1 MLLFFDPYFVKII
14 SAKPNN
20 SMQLDDLQQRNFFE
34 IVLKQIPGVFW
45 TVNKDLVFTSSFGS
59 GLKFLKLK
67 PGEVV
72 GKSLFEYFNT
82 QDTNFLPIA
91 SHIKALQGELVE
103 HKFSWQNRNFKIF
116 LTPLIDNSKEIIG
129 VVGFAIDTTDEDLI
143 YEELKSSEEK
153 YKALFESADDAIFLM
168 NNEFFID
175 CNTSTFKMFNC
186 TKSDIIGE
194 PPYKFSPP
202 TQPDGRPSK
211 EKALELINRAYNG
224 EILSFE
230 WVHTTLDGTPF
241 YAEVKLNRM
250 KIKDSYYLLAIVRNI
265 TNRKEKDKQIQFL
278 ANSLESISE
287 SVSITDL
294 NDTIIYVNKKFCETY
309 GYSKEELLGKSI
321 LIVRSEKNDPEN
333 VKNIFEDKL
342 KGGWTG
348 ELWNKRKNGEEFLI
362 RLSTSPIFGEDKKL
376 IAMIRVATDITKEKE
391 ILNKIKYDAERL
403 KILFEEAPDP
413 IFVADH
419 DGKILEANAA
429 SGKLVGYTKEEALG
443 KTFFELNLFDRKN
456 FQKVPKIFYKA
467 LKMSPTGPD
476 EIVIRNKKG
485 ELIYIEVSTHPIEIE
500 GKKLILCTARNI
512 TERKKILLEL
522 AKAKEEAERAN
533 KQKTIFF
540 ASLSHEI
547 KTPMNVILGFSDV
560 LKDIFYD
567 KSDNEVKNYFDILQN
582 AAKTLLQTI
591 SQILDFSRIETSS
604 FKYEIKKVSITKEIN
619 DVVELL
625 EVLAEKKKLNIELSL
640 PDEEIFVMAD
650 QYTLNGIILN
660 ILSNAIK
667 YSDKGTIRIK
677 LSKDENYAIC
687 EISDEGLGMSE
698 EFQSKMFTDFT
709 RDKYTEIR
717 KREGT
722 GLGLALTKKYI
733 DINKGMIDI
742 KSKLNYGT
750 TVTFKIP
757 LAKN

>member
-1 MLLFFDPYFVKII
+1 MLPVGVNFK
-14 SAKPNN
+14 
-20 SMQLDDLQQRNFFE
+20 MELDDFQQRKFFE

-67 PGEVV
+67 PNEVV

-82 QDTNFLPIA
+82 QDPNFLPIA
-91 SHIKALQGELVE
+91 YHKKALHGEQVE
-103 HKFSWQNRNFKIF
+103 YKFSWQNRNFKTF
-116 LTPLIDNSKEIIG
+116 LTPLINNSREIIG

-143 YEELKSSEEK
+143 YEELKTSENK
-153 YKALFESADDAIFLM
+153 YKSLFESADDAIFLM
-168 NNEFFID
+168 NNEIFID
-175 CNTSTFKMFNC
+175 CNSATLRRFNC
-186 TKSDIIGE
+186 TKLDIIGE

-230 WVHTTLDGTPF
+230 WVYTTLDGKPF
-241 YAEVKLNRM
+241 YAEVKLNRV

-265 TNRKEKDKQIQFL
+265 TERKEKDRQIQFL
-278 ANSLESISE
+278 VNALESINE

-294 NDTIIYVNKKFCETY
+294 NDNIIFVNKKFCETY

-321 LIVRSEKNDPEN
+321 LVLRSEKNDPEN
-333 VKNIFEDKL
+333 IKNIFEDTS
-342 KGGWTG
+342 KGGWSG

-362 RLSTSPIFGEDKKL
+362 RLSTSPIFGENNKPVAL
-376 IAMIRVATDITKEKE
+376 IGVAIDITKEKE
-391 ILNKIKYDAERL
+391 ILNKIKYDAEKL

-413 IFVADH
+413 IFVVDH
-419 DGKILEANAA
+419 DGRILEANAA
-429 SGKLVGYTKEEALG
+429 SEKLVGYTKEEALG
-443 KTFFELNLFDRKN
+443 KTIFELNLIDRKN
-456 FQKVPKIFYKA
+456 FQKVAKIFYKA
-467 LKMSPTGPD
+467 MRCEPTGPD
-476 EIVIRNKKG
+476 ENIIRNKKG
-485 ELIYIEVSTHPIEIE
+485 ELIYIEFSTHPIEID

-512 TERKKILLEL
+512 TERKKMLLEL

-540 ASLSHEI
+540 ASMSHEI

-582 AAKTLLQTI
+582 AAKTLLKTI
-591 SQILDFSRIETSS
+591 SQILDFSRLEAGT
-604 FKYEIKKVSITKEIN
+604 FKFEIKKISITKEIL

-625 EVLAEKKKLNIELSL
+625 RVLAEKIKLNIELSL

-650 QYTLNGIILN
+650 QYTLNGIISN

-667 YSDKGTIRIK
+667 YSDKGTIRII

-687 EISDEGLGMSE
+687 EISDQGIGMSE
-698 EFQSKMFTDFT
+698 EFQSIVFTDFT
-709 RDKYTEIR
+709 RDKITEVR

-733 DINKGMIDI
+733 DINKGMIYI